1 VEPKDL
7 WLIFTRYGINI
18 DNYPAIH
25 AYLKQFEDRLTP
37 GIPGGRKPGSYKW
50 YEIQDTIAYW
60 QEFEYPQIVWG
71 NLATSPQFAFAPSGT
86 HLSAPACT
94 IISDNT
100 YVLGILNSR
109 VIHYIISQV
118 AAERRG
124 GFFEFQPMHV
134 TQLPIPAA
142 PADTQAAIG
151 TLAQE
156 LSQHA
161 QARYHLHQQV
171 RHRIL
176 TDLGT
181 PGQTLTQK
189 LTKWWELDFPNIRR
203 EVKQR
208 FGKDVPVRERGE
220 WEVWLQ
226 EQREQQQHLTNEI
239 IRQEK
244 ALNNLVYTLYDVT
257 TEEVALIEAQTTYPY
272 GD

>member
-1 VEPKDL
+1 MQQ
-7 WLIFTRYGINI
+7 T
-18 DNYPAIH
+18 
-25 AYLKQFEDRLTP
+25 
-37 GIPGGRKPGSYKW
+37 
-50 YEIQDTIAYW
+50 
-60 QEFEYPQIVWG
+60 
-71 NLATSPQFAFAPSGT
+71 
-86 HLSAPACT
+86 
-94 IISDNT
+94 
-100 YVLGILNSR
+100 
-109 VIHYIISQV
+109 

-124 GFFEFQPMHV
+124 GYLEFKPMYV

-151 TLAQE
+151 MLAQE

-181 PGQTLTQK
+181 PGRTLTQK
-189 LTKWWELDFPNIRR
+189 LTRWWELDFPNIRR

-257 TEEVALIEAQTTYPY
+257 DEEVALIEAQTTYPY